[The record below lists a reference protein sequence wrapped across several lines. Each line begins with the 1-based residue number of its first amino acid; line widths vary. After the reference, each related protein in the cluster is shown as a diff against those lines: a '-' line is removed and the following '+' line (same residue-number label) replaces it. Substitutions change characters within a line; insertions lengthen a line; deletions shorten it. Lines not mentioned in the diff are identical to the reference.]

1 MLSICTLYVGIHT
14 VHSLEK
20 QFGFRAFSNSPPRFW
35 KAVPQTLREGT
46 SSTVFHRHLQ
56 SWSVLSW
63 VLSCCTVTDT
73 SCPRPDL
80 ILIFCLSLSLSGFLL
95 LAVSLWQCCF
105 CVSMTCTWILRAM
118 LIFNHHHHYPFFFF
132 LQNLQQEYQ
141 VLTGKLEE
149 NSIARQVCAAQEM
162 PQSTRGKCNIVLKV
176 WHPHTT
182 IGQCNIMYW

>member
-1 MLSICTLYVGIHT
+1 MLGHFMLSICTLYVGIHT

-20 QFGFRAFSNSPPRFW
+20 QFGFRAFSNSPPRLW

-80 ILIFCLSLSLSGFLL
+80 ILIFCLSLSLSGFSPSCC
-95 LAVSLWQCCF
+95 VSL
-105 CVSMTCTWILRAM
+105 TM
-118 LIFNHHHHYPFFFF
+118 LFLCEHDLYMDTEGYANLQSSSSLSFFFF
-132 LQNLQQEYQ
+132 FYRIY
-141 VLTGKLEE
+141 
-149 NSIARQVCAAQEM
+149 SR
-162 PQSTRGKCNIVLKV
+162 NIRC
-176 WHPHTT
+176 W
-182 IGQCNIMYW
+182 QAS